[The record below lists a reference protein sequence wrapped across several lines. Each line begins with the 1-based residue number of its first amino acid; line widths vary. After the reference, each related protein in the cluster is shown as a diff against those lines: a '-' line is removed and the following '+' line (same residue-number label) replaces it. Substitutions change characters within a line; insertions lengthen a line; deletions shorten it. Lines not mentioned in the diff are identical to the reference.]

1 MKRCK
6 VSLTSVYSKKRL
18 GDGRSHSEYKHRS
31 AVEEAPNILIETT
44 SKNQFHY
51 QQKDSSEMIIDAKY
65 FLMDMCH
72 CTDNRRYTPGN
83 VKFLESFEVDGD
95 ASKDT
100 KFVTPLQLEGDVTA
114 DNKLSRKE
122 DVPTIQS
129 NFMESSI
136 FCWSPTRYQYI

>member
-1 MKRCK
+1 
-6 VSLTSVYSKKRL
+6 
-18 GDGRSHSEYKHRS
+18 
-31 AVEEAPNILIETT
+31 
-44 SKNQFHY
+44 
-51 QQKDSSEMIIDAKY
+51 MIIDAKY